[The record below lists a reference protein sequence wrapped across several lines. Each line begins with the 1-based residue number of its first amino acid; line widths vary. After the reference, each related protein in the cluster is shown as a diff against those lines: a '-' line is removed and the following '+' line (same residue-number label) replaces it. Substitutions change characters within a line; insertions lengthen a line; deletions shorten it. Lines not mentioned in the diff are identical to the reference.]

1 LPQGYGSGVAHIDR
15 FWNVA
20 VPAFVLYTE
29 VKVVVPGVK
38 PLRTKDAVAFWKALP
53 KRFNAVESLPVAVF
67 APLMAN
73 DMYPAPPPV
82 LVSMPAVTETS
93 TIPDAG
99 TVTVTAGPGV
109 ASPA

>member
-1 LPQGYGSGVAHIDR
+1 MDR

-20 VPAFVLYTE
+20 VPPWVLYTE

-38 PLRTKDAVAFWKALP
+38 PLRTKDALAFWKALP
-53 KRFNAVESLPVAVF
+53 NRFNAVESLPVEVF
-67 APLMAN
+67 APLIAN

-82 LVSMPAVTETS
+82 LHSMPAVTATS

-99 TVTVTAGPGV
+99 TFTVTAGPGV
-109 ASPA
+109 GSAA